1 MFPGGVRGGVRDAP
15 SNCRNLM
22 DKDSWAKLQPLIDEA
37 LDLTAE
43 ERIEW
48 IARLRQESPT
58 IADEVERLLTREG
71 TLDRRG
77 FLATP
82 PEMDSLVDHVLAG
95 AGNGYAW
102 SELQKALSPRYT
114 LGPEVG
120 RGGMA
125 AVYRARDERHGRDV

>member
-1 MFPGGVRGGVRDAP
+1 
-15 SNCRNLM
+15 M
-22 DKDSWAKLQPLIDEA
+22 DRDSWEKLQPLIDEA
-37 LDLTAE
+37 LDLSVE
-43 ERIEW
+43 ERSEW

-58 IADEVERLLTREG
+58 IADEVERLFAREG

-82 PEMDSLVDHVLAG
+82 PELSSLADRVLSG
-95 AGNGYAW
+95 ALTGYTR
-102 SELQKALSPRYT
+102 SELRQALSPRYT

-125 AVYRARDERHGRDV
+125 TVYRARDERHGRDVAVKVIRPDAASVLGAERFL